1 MISLLLVIIPL
12 LFGITSFFVKEKWS
26 KAIAICSSIISL
38 GLIVSGE
45 YLHLHQAQK
54 LLDFSWVKETNN
66 GYFTLLSLGDLG
78 LALVLL
84 TNLLFPL
91 IIAFQKCSSLRNA
104 HFFYGLM
111 LLMQAGLNGVFMA
124 QDVILFYI
132 FFELGLVPA
141 YLLVG
146 IWGSGEEKASVA
158 FKFFAYTMF
167 GSLLMLVGIIYLI
180 VNSGAAHQTDFN
192 SIYQSAHLLSSS
204 QQIWISILF
213 LIAFFIKMPVFP
225 FHTWQAKTYATAPT
239 SVTIIM
245 SAIMAKM
252 GVYGILRFNVQFLT
266 LGWATL
272 EPYIIVL
279 AVFSLLYTAIIAIK
293 QDNFKY
299 VLAFSSVSHLSLIL
313 AAIASLDL
321 NAGLVNIPLFKD
333 FFGIQTLKAIVF
345 QLFSHGIIVAG
356 LLMIAE
362 WIEKG
367 SGTLE
372 LNRMGGFAEGKRFLP
387 IAFMVMLLGSIAL
400 PLTSGFIGEFLL
412 LNAVFHY
419 NYWIGGIAAISIILG
434 AVYMLRLYQK
444 SMLGTNNGN
453 LYNGDLSIAENWVI
467 FPLMLFVIIGG
478 IFPNWVNQFLF

>member
-1 MISLLLVIIPL
+1 MISLLLVLIPL
-12 LFGITSFFVKEKWS
+12 FFGIGSFFTKENWGKT
-26 KAIAICSSIISL
+26 IALISSLLSL

-45 YLHLHQAQK
+45 YAHIHHLQN
-54 LLDFSWVKETNN
+54 LLDFSWVKEKHN
-66 GYFTLLSLGDLG
+66 GYYALLSLGDLG

-91 IIAFQKCSSLRNA
+91 IILFQKCNTIRNN
-104 HFFYGLM
+104 HFFFGLM

-124 QDVILFYI
+124 QDVVLFYI

-146 IWGSGEEKASVA
+146 IWGTGEDKANIS
-158 FKFFAYTMF
+158 FKFFVYTMF
-167 GSLLMLVGIIYLI
+167 GSLLMLIGIIFLI
-180 VNSGAAHQTDFN
+180 VNAGAAHQTDFN
-192 SIYQSAHLLSSS
+192 NIYRAAHLLTSA
-204 QQIWISILF
+204 QQIWVSILF

-239 SVTIIM
+239 SITIIM

-252 GVYGILRFNVQFLT
+252 GAYGILRFNVQFLT
-266 LGWATL
+266 LGWNML

-279 AVFSLLYTAIIAIK
+279 AVFSVLYTALIAIK

-299 VLAFSSVSHLSLIL
+299 VLAFSSISHLSLIL
-313 AAIASLDL
+313 AAISTFDL
-321 NAGLVNIPLFKD
+321 NGEYQANPLFKD
-333 FFGIQTLKAIVF
+333 IVGIQTMKGIIY

-367 SGTLE
+367 SGTLD
-372 LNRMGGFAEGKRFLP
+372 LNKMGGFAEGKRFLP
-387 IAFMVMLLGSIAL
+387 IAFMVLLLGSIAL

-419 NYWIGGIAAISIILG
+419 NYWIGGVVAISIILG
-434 AVYMLRLYQK
+434 AVYMLRLFQK

-453 LYNGDLSIAENWVI
+453 QMPSDLNLNEHWIVL
-467 FPLMLFVIIGG
+467 PLMLFIILGG

>member
-1 MISLLLVIIPL
+1 MISLLLVLIPL
-12 LFGITSFFVKEKWS
+12 FFGISSFFVKEQWS
-26 KAIAICSSIISL
+26 KTISIVSSLISL
-38 GLIVSGE
+38 GLVAFGE
-45 YLHLHQAQK
+45 YQHVHHLQT
-54 LLDFSWVKETNN
+54 LLDFSWVKEKNN

-91 IIAFQKCSSLRNA
+91 IVIFQKCNTIRNV
-104 HFFYGLM
+104 HFFFGLM

-146 IWGSGEEKASVA
+146 IWGNGDEKAEVS

-180 VNSGAAHQTDFN
+180 VNAGGSHQTDFN
-192 SIYQSAHLLSSS
+192 NIYRAAHMLTSA
-204 QQIWISILF
+204 QQIWVSVLF
-213 LIAFFIKMPVFP
+213 LVAFFIKMPVFP

-239 SVTIIM
+239 SITIIM

-252 GVYGILRFNVQFLT
+252 GAYGILRFNVQFLT
-266 LGWATL
+266 LGWNML

-279 AVFSLLYTAIIAIK
+279 AVVSVLYTAIIAIK

-313 AAIASLDL
+313 AAIATLDL
-321 NAGLVNIPLFKD
+321 NAGIQAAPLFKD
-333 FFGIQTLKAIVF
+333 AFGVQTLKGIVF

-356 LLMIAE
+356 LLMLAE

-367 SGTLE
+367 SGTLD
-372 LNRMGGFAEGKRFLP
+372 LNKMGGFAEGKRFLP

-419 NYWIGGIAAISIILG
+419 NYWLGGIVAISIILG
-434 AVYMLRLYQK
+434 AVYMLRLFQK

-453 LYNGDLSIAENWVI
+453 LFNGDLSIKEHWI
-467 FPLMLFVIIGG
+467 IIPLMIFVVVGG

>member
-12 LFGITSFFVKEKWS
+12 FFGITSFFVKEKWG
-26 KAIAICSSIISL
+26 KTIALISSILSL
-38 GLIVSGE
+38 GLICTGE
-45 YLHLHQAQK
+45 YFHIHHTQN
-54 LLDFSWVKETNN
+54 LLDFSWVKEKNN

-84 TNLLFPL
+84 TNLIFPL
-91 IIAFQKCSSLRNA
+91 IVLFQKCNTIRNA
-104 HFFYGLM
+104 HFFFGLM

-146 IWGSGEEKASVA
+146 IWGNGEDKAAVS

-180 VNSGAAHQTDFN
+180 VNAGASHPTDFN
-192 SIYQSAHLLSSS
+192 NIYQAAHLLSSS
-204 QQIWISILF
+204 QQVWISVLF

-239 SVTIIM
+239 SITIIM

-252 GVYGILRFNVQFLT
+252 GAYGILRFNVQFLT
-266 LGWATL
+266 LGWTML

-279 AVFSLLYTAIIAIK
+279 AVFSVLYTAFIAIK

-299 VLAFSSVSHLSLIL
+299 VLAFSSISHLSLIL

-321 NAGLVNIPLFKD
+321 NTGDLNNPLFKD
-333 FFGIQTLKAIVF
+333 QFGIQTLKGIVF

-367 SGTLE
+367 SETLD
-372 LNRMGGFAEGKRFLP
+372 LNKMGGFAEGKRFLP

-419 NYWIGGIAAISIILG
+419 NYWIGGVVAISIILG

-453 LYNGDLSIAENWVI
+453 VFNGDLTIKENWI
-467 FPLMLFVIIGG
+467 IIPLMLFVIIGG